1 MGIIKQKM
9 KNILKEKA
17 ALAPDAPGVYLMK
30 DASGKVIYIGKAK
43 SLKERLKSYFHQ
55 GLSSKTKALVL
66 NACDIGYRLCPDESM
81 ALILEASLVHKYKP
95 KYNVALRDDK
105 SFPMV
110 KITNEE
116 FPAVGIT
123 RKKEKDGARYF
134 GPYTNAGLLRK
145 AMKTIRRYF
154 PYLVIKQ
161 PPNETRIDRLIGLS
175 PDKDFDKRAYAK
187 RIRAISLILEGNSEN
202 LVMRLFKDMS
212 LKSRRMD
219 FEGAGKIRDQ
229 IISLGALA
237 QGFLNPGCNL
247 GLEELRKALKLNKV
261 PERIDAFDI
270 SDISGKE
277 ACGSMVSFYRGQ
289 PDKNNYRRFRIK
301 SVEGIDD
308 YGMLRE
314 VIKRRYSRLLGDNIA
329 PPDLIIIDGGRGHL
343 LSAKRELDI
352 LKIDVPLISIAKKEE
367 NIYISGKKD
376 PVRLDEYAFGLN
388 LIRRIR
394 DEAHRFALAYHH
406 LLRRKKVIGR

>member
-1 MGIIKQKM
+1 MN
-9 KNILKEKA
+9 NILKEKA
-17 ALAPDAPGVYLMK
+17 ATASDSSGVYLMK

-43 SLKERLKSYFHQ
+43 SLKKRLKSYFHDD
-55 GLSSKTKALVL
+55 LSPKTRALIL
-66 NACDIGYRLCPDESM
+66 NACDIDYRLCPNESM
-81 ALILEASLVHKYKP
+81 ALILESSLVHKYKP
-95 KYNVALRDDK
+95 KYNVSLRDDK

-116 FPAVGIT
+116 FPAVCIT
-123 RKKEKDGARYF
+123 RKKEADGARYF
-134 GPYTNAGLLRK
+134 GPYTNAGLLKK

-161 PPNETRIDRLIGLS
+161 PLNEARIDQFIGLS
-175 PDKDFDKRAYAK
+175 PEKDFDKKAYAK
-187 RIRAISLILEGNSEN
+187 RIKDISLILEGKSDS
-202 LVMRLFKDMS
+202 LVKRLLKDMS
-212 LKSRRMD
+212 VKSRHMD

-237 QGFLNPGCNL
+237 QGSLNPGCNL
-247 GLEELRKALKLNKV
+247 GLEELRKAFKLKKA
-261 PERIDAFDI
+261 PGRIEAFDI

-277 ACGSMVSFYRGQ
+277 ACGSMVSFYNGQ
-289 PDKNNYRRFRIK
+289 PDKDNYRRFRIK

-314 VIKRRYSRLLGDNIA
+314 VVKRRYCRLLGDNLML
-329 PPDLIIIDGGRGHL
+329 PDLIIIDGGRGHL
-343 LSAKRELDI
+343 LSAERELDI

-367 NIYISGKKD
+367 NIYIRGKKN
-376 PVRLDEYAFGLN
+376 PIRLSEYNFGLN